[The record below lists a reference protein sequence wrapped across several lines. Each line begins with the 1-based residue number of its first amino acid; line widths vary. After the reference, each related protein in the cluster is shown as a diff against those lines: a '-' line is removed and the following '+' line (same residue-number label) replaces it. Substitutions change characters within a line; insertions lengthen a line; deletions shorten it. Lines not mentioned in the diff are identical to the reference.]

1 MSGAQRAA
9 LEALNAARPIVAR
22 LDIGKNSE
30 DLAADL
36 IESWNVVETGLRSL
50 VGGSALTGQT
60 LIRELRQ
67 RQLLSLEQANALAE
81 FHAARERAARTDYK
95 PTANDVAAARDAF
108 IKLEAGML
116 GEAGSSSRRTAA
128 DRGRRT
134 GSHRWRRPGPG
145 ALCCCRG
152 SARS

>member
-60 LIRELRQ
+60 LIRELR
-67 RQLLSLEQANALAE
+67 STG
-81 FHAARERAARTDYK
+81 AAATASGTIS
-95 PTANDVAAARDAF
+95 PTA
-108 IKLEAGML
+108 ICTPKIQAGT
-116 GEAGSSSRRTAA
+116 ESSKIWKFSIVDPIFA
-128 DRGRRT
+128 
-134 GSHRWRRPGPG
+134 
-145 ALCCCRG
+145 
-152 SARS
+152 